1 MKIASAESKKI
12 LRDDPFKIP
21 NKFFR
26 KNLQFL
32 TKISCLPYL
41 FVKMPLKRFKFNPSK
56 RLSHQVTNEFLIFT
70 CRTVV
75 RRPEILRW
83 NHIIHTWIHLE
94 LTKSRLD
101 LMKRVLSLFLSS
113 FDEHLIVRCSR
124 TVLKVWHTSSPDW
137 ILFLDWV
144 MISLTRFQTQQRSL
158 IHVYDRE
165 SISCYRTSYVL
176 KIYKPI

>member
-1 MKIASAESKKI
+1 M
-12 LRDDPFKIP
+12 
-21 NKFFR
+21 
-26 KNLQFL
+26 

-41 FVKMPLKRFKFNPSK
+41 FEKIPLQKAKSPS
-56 RLSHQVTNEFLIFT
+56 HEFFIFT
-70 CRTVV
+70 CRTLV
-75 RRPEILRW
+75 RRPEVLRW

-101 LMKRVLSLFLSS
+101 LMKIVLSLFLSS

-124 TVLKVWHTSSPDW
+124 TVLKVWHTSSPDS